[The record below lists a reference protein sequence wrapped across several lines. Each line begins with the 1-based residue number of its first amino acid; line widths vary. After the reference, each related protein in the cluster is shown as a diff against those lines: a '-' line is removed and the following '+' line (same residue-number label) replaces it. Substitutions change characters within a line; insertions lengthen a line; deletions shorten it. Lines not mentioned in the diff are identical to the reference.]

1 MKQPRRVS
9 PRIPYEEAV
18 CLTRVDGG
26 GRLFGRSVNLAI
38 SGVYVKCSEPCE
50 IGTELICNVLLPG
63 GPRKLRGRVVRL
75 ISLARGVGMAV
86 AFEQMTDRD
95 RGAIEQLISDHQRA
109 VFQAKLRLSGMDP
122 VKCEAVFDER
132 TVHLRAALPFLR
144 LDADVGVVLGET
156 EELEASGVISKIALD
171 PASEDGVP
179 RLALDVQL
187 GGPHAAEDGDDDGAP
202 PPTALPAPC
211 APQLPKVL
219 VSRTLQHEAVTRAML
234 ANHPPRPRR
243 RGHATAEIARRPR
256 FTDWT
261 PPPPLSS
268 RRRDDRTVRVQTID
282 RRARTARRWRY
293 LWVFP
298 LAAAIAAALLRVI

>member
-1 MKQPRRVS
+1 
-9 PRIPYEEAV
+9 
-18 CLTRVDGG
+18 
-26 GRLFGRSVNLAI
+26 
-38 SGVYVKCSEPCE
+38 
-50 IGTELICNVLLPG
+50 
-63 GPRKLRGRVVRL
+63 
-75 ISLARGVGMAV
+75 LARGVGVAV

-95 RGAIEQLISDHQRA
+95 RAAIEQLISDHQRA
-109 VFQAKLRLSGMDP
+109 VFQAKLRLGGMERP
-122 VKCEAVFDER
+122 VKCEAVFDDR

-187 GGPHAAEDGDDDGAP
+187 GGPHAVEDGDDDGDGAP
-202 PPTALPAPC
+202 PPTAPPAPG

-219 VSRTLQHEAVTRAML
+219 VSRTLRHEAVTRAML
-234 ANHPPRPRR
+234 ESHPSRPRR

-261 PPPPLSS
+261 PPPPLSGRFS
-268 RRRDDRTVRVQTID
+268 PRRDDRTVRVATIE
-282 RRARTARRWRY
+282 R
-293 LWVFP
+293 
-298 LAAAIAAALLRVI
+298 